1 MRTDTPMEA
10 LADARQRAFQA
21 NVLDRHIITAAFWYA
36 YQHPEWF
43 ASWPHCMFATEGFAD
58 AAQRAL
64 DAGDKVASLT
74 LHAVAELA
82 HPENDDARLFGGPR

>member
-10 LADARQRAFQA
+10 LAAAREQA
-21 NVLDRHIITAAFWYA
+21 TNMAHWHIIGSAFYYA
-36 YQHPEWF
+36 RRHPEWF
-43 ASWPHCMFATEGFAD
+43 TTWPHCMFATEGFAD

-64 DAGDKVASLT
+64 GAGDKVASLA

-82 HPENDDARLFGGPR
+82 HPETDDARLFGGPR

>member
-1 MRTDTPMEA
+1 MRTDTPQLAILKA
-10 LADARQRAFQA
+10 LVRTKPGSAHWLLLAAAEDYAAD
-21 NVLDRHIITAAFWYA
+21 
-36 YQHPEWF
+36 HPEWF

-64 DAGDKVASLT
+64 DAGDKVASLA

-82 HPENDDARLFGGPR
+82 HPETDTAGLFGGPR